1 MNNTKK
7 AICSVLAIIGII
19 TGGSTAYKE
28 HYDVGG
34 ADAVARD
41 VRQSDDWEQIASG
54 ALLAS
59 ARPIGMVTIG
69 DVIVGELIVSPNALK
84 VIGDA
89 EGCRRSPYV
98 CPAGLQTDGIGNT
111 HGVIGKVKTDEQI
124 AIDWTRNIIDAQN
137 CLASSADV
145 PLMSQGQI
153 DAFTSFIFNT
163 GCTRFKH
170 NRDGSETRIY
180 HKLKQGWLTGACNE
194 LNFWVYAGGE
204 KLAGLVSRRAL
215 ETDICHGL
223 KS

>member
-7 AICSVLAIIGII
+7 IVCSVLTIIGLI
-19 TGGSTAYKE
+19 TGGSTAYQ
-28 HYDVGG
+28 HQTTTNV
-34 ADAVARD
+34 DAVVKD
-41 VRQSDDWEQIASG
+41 VRQFDDWERTVSS
-54 ALLAS
+54 ALEPDAK
-59 ARPIGMVTIG
+59 AIGLVRIG
-69 DVIVGELIVSPNALK
+69 DLTVGELIVSPNALK

-98 CPAGLQTDGIGNT
+98 CPAGLKTDGIGNT
-111 HGVIGKVKTDEQI
+111 HNVKDGVKTDEQI

-145 PLMSQGQI
+145 SLMSQGQI

-180 HKLKQGWLTGACNE
+180 HKIKQGWFVGACNE
-194 LNFWVYAGGE
+194 LNYWVYAGGE
-204 KLAGLVSRRAL
+204 KFAGLVSRRAL
-215 ETDICHGL
+215 ETKVCHGL
-223 KS
+223 SL